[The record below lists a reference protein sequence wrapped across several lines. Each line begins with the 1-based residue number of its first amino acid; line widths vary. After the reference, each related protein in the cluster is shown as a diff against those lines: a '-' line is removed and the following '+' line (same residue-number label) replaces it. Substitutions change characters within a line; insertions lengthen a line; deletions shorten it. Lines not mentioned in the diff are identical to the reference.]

1 MSASQELLDSI
12 RGLAA
17 DVLGVSAS
25 ALTAASG
32 PDTVEAWDSVAH
44 LNLVM
49 AAEEQFGVSLDPSE
63 IEGVHSLGELAGVI
77 AKHRQ

>member
-17 DVLGVSAS
+17 DVLGVPAA

-32 PDTVEAWDSVAH
+32 PDNVEAWDSVAH
-44 LNLVM
+44 LNN
-49 AAEEQFGVSLDPSE
+49 
-63 IEGVHSLGELAGVI
+63 
-77 AKHRQ
+77 HRKIRR